1 MRHRVSGRK
10 LGRRT
15 EHRLLLY
22 RNLVTS
28 LLAYEQITT
37 TEAKAKESRSLTEKI
52 ITLGKEGSL
61 ASRRRVLA
69 FLTDKKVMDKV
80 FNEIAPRYANRA
92 GGYTRLVKLAPRLG
106 DNAPMVQIQL
116 VK

>member
-1 MRHRVSGRK
+1 MRHQVAGRK

-22 RNLVTS
+22 RNLVTA
-28 LLAYEQITT
+28 LLACEKIVT
-37 TEAKAKESRSLTEKI
+37 TEAKAKEIRGLSEKI
-52 ITLGKEGSL
+52 ITLGKDGSL

-69 FLTDKKVMDKV
+69 FLTDKKVIDRV
-80 FNEIAPRYANRA
+80 FSEIAPGYADRA
-92 GGYTRLVKLAPRLG
+92 GGYTRLVKLGPRSG
-106 DNAPMVQIQL
+106 DNAPMVQIEL